1 MIKLKQGIF
10 GSAILLASMVL
21 TGCGT
26 SEHPVAIA
34 PSHHSQTVNPST
46 STSPSTSST
55 IPSSSPVSSSPS
67 PTSSPSEGS
76 HTSPTTSSTP
86 TSSFPSNSSQS
97 TTWVFSL
104 SDLEEIYATL
114 SYRSVG
120 PIFPPTAIQQ
130 AVRHWEYQASPAMLP
145 YVPQRDAS
153 LEAMLIKAIQQYRGR
168 IISSNKTLVK
178 VSSLPGWS
186 FQRDQLPSGNR
197 DFWWP
202 SNNHWPT
209 WITPIKQ
216 SL

>member
-1 MIKLKQGIF
+1 MLKHLVVGSVILF
-10 GSAILLASMVL
+10 GSSLLA
-21 TGCGT
+21 GCGVNGNLTATPTGNGTYHISGTVHT
-26 SEHPVAIA
+26 SGT
-34 PSHHSQTVNPST
+34 PSNGPST
-46 STSPSTSST
+46 ASN
-55 IPSSSPVSSSPS
+55 
-67 PTSSPSEGS
+67 
-76 HTSPTTSSTP
+76 STP
-86 TSSFPSNSSQS
+86 TSSTLTSSSPSNSSQG
-97 TTWVFSL
+97 TVWVFSL

-130 AVRHWEYQASPAMLP
+130 AVQHWEYQVSPAMLP

-153 LEAMLIKAIQQYRGR
+153 LDAALIKAIQQYRGR
-168 IISSNKTLVK
+168 IISSNETLVK
-178 VSSLPGWS
+178 ISSLPGWS